1 MMLMFG
7 RGPLGLLWNPESK
20 VLPTLARPGL
30 TYFRGGALQIVST
43 AMLVLQISFSFSIDR
58 NIWHRDATED
68 LNFARLMHEI
78 APTSLDRWSN
88 LVTKLFKWSSPYRLH
103 IELTRVQALSGKL
116 TVKTQTRGEQGVS
129 EAERGE
135 ACPEIERIIF
145 CLRRLWWAEKTNW
158 LIWPL
163 PAQREIFKINIL
175 KTIRLTDKMKTMF
188 KYVFSL
194 LRTPQWEVSLYYRK
208 AKEMGNKF
216 RLFISQP
223 CFLLVMKFSPSGDWT
238 LNLNPKRRLI

>member
-1 MMLMFG
+1 MKLALKTPHRKG
-7 RGPLGLLWNPESK
+7 WSTDQSPGP
-20 VLPTLARPGL
+20 
-30 TYFRGGALQIVST
+30 GGQVDCEN
-43 AMLVLQISFSFSIDR
+43 SI
-58 NIWHRDATED
+58 
-68 LNFARLMHEI
+68 
-78 APTSLDRWSN
+78 
-88 LVTKLFKWSSPYRLH
+88 
-103 IELTRVQALSGKL
+103 G
-116 TVKTQTRGEQGVS
+116 GEQGAS

-188 KYVFSL
+188 KYVFFSL
-194 LRTPQWEVSLYYRK
+194 LRTPHEK
-208 AKEMGNKF
+208 AKEMENNI
-216 RLFISQP
+216 RMFISQP
-223 CFLLVMKFSPSGDWT
+223 CFLLVMKFSTSGDWT